1 MNVGADVSLTLAERG
16 KRYGEFK
23 DHAQISQQLKLV
35 LLKSPAAKNGC
46 LNYDQQEA
54 LEMILHKVARVLNGD
69 PNYVDNWL
77 DIEGYARLV
86 RQRLEKEELDKAQQ
100 QR

>member
-1 MNVGADVSLTLAERG
+1 MTVDADVSVTLAERG
-16 KRYGEFK
+16 KRYGKFK
-23 DHAQISQQLKLV
+23 DHALLSQQFKMILN
-35 LLKSPAAKNGC
+35 KSAAAKSGN

-54 LEMILHKVARVLNGD
+54 LEMILHKIARILNGD

-86 RQRLEKEELDKAQQ
+86 RQRLEKEELAKLEK
-100 QR
+100 